1 MMPRRVVLPLLLV
14 VLSATACARR
24 QPPPTPAVLPDT
36 AGQGQYALDALER
49 ARQDSIARAEA
60 ERARFSGEAAERTA
74 RVRAILEEMVF
85 FDYDD
90 SSLRGDAQE
99 ILARKVAVLRAN
111 PQVALRIDGHADER
125 GSVEYNHALGMRRAN
140 TVREY
145 LSAFGIESNRLDIMS
160 FGEDR
165 PFDPRSNETAWARN
179 RRAEFQILRGGDN
192 LVEPGR

>member
-1 MMPRRVVLPLLLV
+1 MMPRRVVLSLLLV
-14 VLSATACARR
+14 VLTLNACSRR
-24 QPPPTPAVLPDT
+24 QPPAQPAVLPDT
-36 AGQGQYALDALER
+36 AGQGQLALDARER

-60 ERARFSGEAAERTA
+60 ERSRLMRDADERNA

-90 SSLRGDAQE
+90 SSLRRDAQE

-111 PQVALRIDGHADER
+111 PSVALRIDGHADER

-140 TVREY
+140 SVREY
-145 LSAFGIESNRLDIMS
+145 LTGFGIEGSRLDIIS

-165 PFDPRSNETAWARN
+165 PLDPRSNETAWARN
-179 RRAEFQILRGGDN
+179 RRAEFLVTRAGDI